1 MTSFPKR
8 GTIRDDLSPGLRVV
22 GFERNSVIAITV
34 TEKVETILRV
44 FYGSRDV
51 DGLMK

>member
-22 GFERNSVIAITV
+22 GFECNSVIAITV